1 MVIII
6 GFEKPFIL
14 FRSILTANIEDT
26 DVNRKSSSKSTTPL
40 SVRRKILIGIDK
52 VGPTILNHYLAE
64 VLILAL
70 GAISG
75 IPQVAEFC
83 CIAFL
88 VVAFDCFYMFTIV
101 LAFLTIKMELKCI
114 RESEDVNFLLIKGG

>member
-1 MVIII
+1 LVIII